1 VTVLAVLVAQ
11 VGWAQSP
18 AQRQSAL
25 ARQRLEASL
34 VRAEQARAFV
44 ANVRG
49 EVERLSAAELEPPVA
64 TRIATAEGVIGDARG
79 ILADRSAEAGAI
91 QNAER
96 RVVAQAGELQ
106 RLQRELAARLGSW
119 RNRQRL
125 VREALEELRRRG
137 AERLAT
143 TRSTD
148 SGSGELRRLTDLAAR
163 VDEQVPVPELERL
176 RADLDRALAAPAPR
190 AAPPSSRTS
199 TVPAGTPQ
207 ARGAA
212 LSPEP
217 TRSPVRQQASSSASR
232 SPSASSPASSSTASP
247 PASGSTEPMVFDPV
261 PFALQ
266 ESARALFG
274 ADYGRA
280 QRSLDSVPTGGPR
293 VEVARYLLGAA
304 ASFALYQ
311 RKGEREAQLLESA
324 RQQVAACRQLA
335 PELDLSGLPFSPR
348 FVQFFGSV
356 PPAVPTA
363 ADAPLPARQ

>member
-1 VTVLAVLVAQ
+1 MTVLAVLVAQ
-11 VGWAQSP
+11 VGWGQSP

-25 ARQRLEASL
+25 ARQRLAASL
-34 VRAEQARAFV
+34 VKAEEARAFV

-49 EVERLSAAELEPPVA
+49 EVERLSAAELEAPVA
-64 TRIATAEGVIGDARG
+64 GRIATAEGVIGDARG
-79 ILADRSAEAGAI
+79 ILADRSAEAGAMQI
-91 QNAER
+91 VER

-106 RLQRELAARLGSW
+106 RLQRELAARVGSL

-125 VREALEELRRRG
+125 VLDALEELRRRG

-143 TRSTD
+143 ARPTD
-148 SGSGELRRLTDLAAR
+148 GGGGELRRLTDLAAR

-176 RADLDRALAAPAPR
+176 RADLDRGLAALAPQ
-190 AAPPSSRTS
+190 AAPPPSRTS
-199 TVPAGTPQ
+199 TVPAGIPQ

-217 TRSPVRQQASSSASR
+217 TRSSPRQASSSPSR
-232 SPSASSPASSSTASP
+232 SSSASSPASSSTASP
-247 PASGSTEPMVFDPV
+247 PTARPAEPTVFDPV
-261 PFALQ
+261 PFALE

-280 QRSLDSVPTGGPR
+280 LRSLDSVPTGGPR

-311 RKGEREAQLLESA
+311 RNGEREPQLLESA

-356 PPAVPTA
+356 PPAVPTVV
-363 ADAPLPARQ
+363 DLPAPQ